1 MRESRARSDGVAL
14 NDKPMIVWLPCAL
27 DDHILK
33 PMSSEN
39 PAIDAA
45 ACLTPAM
52 AIAVLVASYREFSSF
67 LEQQVGSSAV
77 SEDILKDAFVHG
89 MHKLDTSRPDESTL
103 TWFYRLLRSAV
114 IEQPR
119 YADAFG
125 GKLGAFRAELEQ
137 RIEPSANL
145 QAAIRRCLG
154 ALASTLEPEH
164 AAALRSVD
172 LGGRTVSELAGQTS
186 VAAPAA
192 KLLVDAAR
200 AALRRQVVSACG
212 TCIVHGC
219 WNCTCGSGFAGY
231 GHAR

>member
-1 MRESRARSDGVAL
+1 
-14 NDKPMIVWLPCAL
+14 
-27 DDHILK
+27 
-33 PMSSEN
+33 MSSSN

-52 AIAVLVASYREFSSF
+52 VIAVLVENYREFSRF

-89 MHKLDTSRPDESTL
+89 MHKLDASRPDESTL
-103 TWFYRLLRSAV
+103 SWFYRLLRSAV

-119 YADAFG
+119 YADAFD
-125 GKLGAFRAELEQ
+125 GKLGLFRAELEQ
-137 RIEPSANL
+137 RIEPSADL
-145 QAAIRRCLG
+145 QGAIRRCLG
-154 ALASTLEPEH
+154 ALAGTLEAEH
-164 AAALRSVD
+164 AAALLSVD
-172 LGGRTVSELAGQTS
+172 LGGHSVSDFAGHIGASAQ
-186 VAAPAA
+186 VAQ
-192 KLLVDAAR
+192 LRVDAAR